1 MKISNRNYPILEKLY
16 KGSLGEIPVH
26 EDDIMFFENI
36 GTKLNYVW
44 KHYRKYFL
52 ENINVISTSFHQ
64 SSNKAYYKLIHLWN
78 DIIVNDISDFIVNGT
93 YVVGDYV
100 YMIHYY
106 TKQGTES
113 QNIAL
118 FVFDKLG
125 MPVCFYIDNSN
136 GIQGWIRKS
145 EKTNSTDKNEIQSYL
160 WSRLAQ
166 PIIFNMFKSY
176 AEIETKTIF
185 AETKQKDG
193 VNKYVNDTKL
203 NLTFLDSKWFT
214 NIVKSEGFSVSGH
227 FRLQPKKK
235 NGEWTKELIWIN
247 EFNKTGYTAPARKL
261 SFSTS
266 PLSYTPAPTEPS

>member
-16 KGSLGEIPVH
+16 KGSLGQIPVY
-26 EDDIMFFENI
+26 EDDIVFFEKL
-36 GTKLNYVW
+36 GTKLNDSW
-44 KHYRKYFL
+44 KHYTKYFVQDI
-52 ENINVISTSFHQ
+52 NIISSTFCE

-93 YVVGDYV
+93 YVVGNDV
-100 YMIHYY
+100 YMIHYH
-106 TKQGTES
+106 TKQGNES
-113 QNIAL
+113 QSIAL
-118 FVFDKLG
+118 FVFNKLG
-125 MPVCFYIDNSN
+125 MPICFYVDNQN
-136 GIQGWIRKS
+136 GIQGWVS
-145 EKTNSTDKNEIQSYL
+145 KTENINPDDKNEIQKRL

-176 AEIETKTIF
+176 AEVETKTIF

-193 VNKYVNDTKL
+193 IDKYVNDTKL

-214 NIVKSEGFSVSGH
+214 NIVKTEGFAVQGH

-247 EFNKTGYTAPARKL
+247 EFNKLGYTAPARNYPKIKI
-261 SFSTS
+261 
-266 PLSYTPAPTEPS
+266 